1 METLCPSVESNSEA
15 VHDELTLGGILR
27 VFLPVLLHL
36 LKLSAHKLRV
46 LWQLAACGTPALG
59 ANLFHC
65 PHCRYRHWAP
75 RSCGNRHCP
84 RCLAAKSWQNG

>member
-46 LWQLAACGTPALG
+46 LWQLAACGTHLG
-59 ANLFHC
+59 ALSGPRILPAPSNSLE
-65 PHCRYRHWAP
+65 CRWTSARTSTHWA
-75 RSCGNRHCP
+75 RHSGKC
-84 RCLAAKSWQNG
+84 

>member
-1 METLCPSVESNSEA
+1 METLCPSVKSNSEA

-46 LWQLAACGTPALG
+46 LWQLAACGTPAYWGPIFSIVHTASTGTRRL
-59 ANLFHC
+59 
-65 PHCRYRHWAP
+65 AP
-75 RSCGNRHCP
+75 AATGIVRAAWPPKAGN
-84 RCLAAKSWQNG
+84 G